1 MPSGLIFPQ
10 GRPEVTR
17 RAKVALPNH
26 RAGRGVER
34 VNVIGFG
41 DGNNH
46 RPTGTALDVERLRVN
61 IAGNRAIK
69 VEVARQASGSGRRKG
84 RVDVQPVAGKIVVL
98 LDHVDLRV
106 DSRNHTPHDA
116 GEK

>member
-1 MPSGLIFPQ
+1 M
-10 GRPEVTR
+10 EVLGYW
-17 RAKVALPNH
+17 RAKVALPDH
-26 RAGRGVER
+26 CAGRGIER
-34 VNVIGFG
+34 VNVIRFG

-69 VEVARQASGSGRRKG
+69 VEVPRQASGSGRRKG
-84 RVDVQPVAGKIVVL
+84 RVNVQPIAGKIVVL
-98 LDHVDLRV
+98 LGHVDLRV